1 MKKYLYSISYYVTNE
16 RAEIAGL
23 QNMYFYSNKNRIDEI
38 YQDAMK
44 EICKKQ
50 VYIRP
55 DRTKDLHGKR
65 YLERIKPE
73 VIAIKAMGEVKSV

>member
-23 QNMYFYSNKNRIDEI
+23 QNMNFYSSKNTIDAI

-65 YLERIKPE
+65 YLEHIKPE
-73 VIAIKAMGEVKSV
+73 VIAVKAMGKVKSI

>member
-23 QNMYFYSNKNRIDEI
+23 QNMNFYSNKNTIDAI
-38 YQDAMK
+38 YQDALK
-44 EICKKQ
+44 EISKKQ

-65 YLERIKPE
+65 YLEHIKPE
-73 VIAIKAMGEVKSV
+73 VIAVKAMGEVKSI